1 MWMTRVSIN
10 HPVFATMVMVA
21 LTVLGL
27 FSYAKLGVEAMPDV
41 RPPLVSIQV
50 RYPGASPEQVENDLA
65 KPIEN
70 AVNTVAGVKRILSAS
85 YEGISF
91 TWIEFRL
98 DVDTDRVT
106 QEVRDKIAQ
115 IRAGFPRD
123 VKDPVVQRGG
133 DENDEPVAFY
143 ALLGSGLSQRQLTTL
158 GEQVVQKGFERVSGV
173 GRVSLGGTVTRE
185 IQVRVDPGR
194 LTAFGLT
201 VDQVVTALRNANVS
215 VPVGTISNS
224 TVEAIVRVDGRI
236 EEPAN
241 FGKIIVARKSGA
253 PILLSQVAEV
263 FDTER
268 ERSSIARINGTPA
281 ISFYVFK
288 AQDANI
294 VQVGDNLKIAAEDI
308 RKLLP
313 AGTELKLLRST
324 SDFVKGAVNNVKVT
338 IIEGALLTVLIVFLF
353 LGSWRSTVI
362 TGLTLPIAVIATFIS
377 LRVFGF
383 TLNYMT
389 MMALSLCIGLLIDDA
404 IVVREN
410 IVRHIRMGKDHYT
423 AAREGTDEIGL
434 AVLATTFSIVA
445 VFVPI
450 AFMGGIVGKFF
461 YPFGITVA
469 VAVLV
474 SLFVSFTL
482 DPMLSAVWRDPP
494 RGMHEARFVGPV
506 LRGFDR
512 LMDRVHAIY
521 GRLLG
526 WVLSPRQWTLG
537 TKMPRLNIPIGLPAI
552 SIWRA
557 LRTLNVSHLKPRFAT
572 ITPRG
577 ITLWIAALSFAL
589 AIPVAGVVGTEMMP
603 ESDESFTSVRLT
615 MPVGSSLEYADER
628 VKRVEQALRDFREI
642 DAIDTGIG
650 TEGAKNTGR
659 LNLKL
664 VPRSERD
671 RSQKELEQAIR
682 QKLAAIPGIEM
693 KVGWGGPI
701 YVALLGNNDAE
712 MQRVIAD
719 LRQKILSI
727 RGITDIEVSYKEGTP
742 ALSVRLKPE
751 LASEYG
757 VTYAQLGTTLRALIG
772 GENSGYWLAPDGQNY
787 EVITQIPRASRT
799 VIDDISGINIATSR
813 LMADGTPEVI
823 PLRAIAT
830 IERTFNPENIRR
842 QDLQRRI
849 ALWANVEGRP
859 SGDAGKEVQAM
870 VKAYQL
876 PPGLRFD
883 IGGQIRDQEEVN
895 AAIFGALALAVIFIY
910 IVLASQFGSFLQ
922 PIAIMASLPL
932 SIVGVMLALLLTKT
946 TLNIFSMIGIVFL
959 MGLVTKNAILLVDFA
974 NKGQREGLGRNDAL
988 LAAGQVRLRPILM
1001 TTAAMI
1007 FGMLPLA
1014 IGLGEGSEQQ
1024 APMGRAIIG
1033 GVITSTL
1040 LTLVVVPV
1048 IYTYLDAWERRLK
1061 GRRRGAIRMPL
1072 QTQNNAPAAGSLPRR
1087 ASTFTSSPTSR

>member
-1 MWMTRVSIN
+1 M
-10 HPVFATMVMVA
+10 
-21 LTVLGL
+21 TVLGL
-27 FSYAKLGVEAMPDV
+27 FSYVKLGVEAMPDV
-41 RPPLVSIQV
+41 RPPMVSIQV

-85 YEGISF
+85 YEGMSF

-143 ALLGSGLSQRQLTTL
+143 ALLGKELSQRQLTTL

-173 GRVSLGGTVTRE
+173 GRVALGGTVTRE

-215 VPVGTISNS
+215 VPVGTISNN

-236 EEPAN
+236 EVPAN
-241 FGKIIVARKSGA
+241 FGKIIVARKNGA

-268 ERSSIARINGTPA
+268 ERNSIARINGVPA
-281 ISFYVFK
+281 VSFYIFK

-313 AGTELKLLRST
+313 AGTELKLLRSS
-324 SDFVKGAVNNVKVT
+324 SDFVKNAVNNVKVT

-410 IVRHIRMGKDHYT
+410 IVRHIHMGKDHYT

-474 SLFVSFTL
+474 SMFVSFTL

-494 RGMHEARFVGPV
+494 RGMHDARFVGPV

-512 LMDRVHAIY
+512 FMERVHAIY

-537 TKMPRLNIPIGLPAI
+537 TTVQKVNVPVGVPSFGV
-552 SIWRA
+552 WRA
-557 LRTLNVSHLKPRFAT
+557 LRTLDAHQLKPRFAT
-572 ITPRG
+572 ISPRG

-589 AIPVAGVVGTEMMP
+589 AIPIAGVVGTEMMP
-603 ESDESFTSVRLT
+603 ESDQSFTSVRLT

-628 VKRVEQALRDFREI
+628 VKRVEQALREFKEI
-642 DAIDTGIG
+642 DAIDAGIG

-664 VPRSERD
+664 VPRSERN
-671 RSQKELEQAIR
+671 RSQKKLEEAIR
-682 QKLAAIPGIEM
+682 QRLAAIPGIEM

-719 LRQKILSI
+719 LRQKIASI
-727 RGITDIEVSYKEGTP
+727 RGITDIEVSHKEGTP

-799 VIDDISGINIATSR
+799 VIDDISGMNIATTR

-849 ALWANVEGRP
+849 ALWANVQGRP

-870 VKAYQL
+870 VKAYEL

-883 IGGQIRDQEEVN
+883 VGGQIREQEEVN

-932 SIVGVMLALLLTKT
+932 SIVGVMLALLITNT

-974 NKGQREGLGRNDAL
+974 NKGQREGLSRNEAL

-1014 IGLGEGSEQQ
+1014 MGLGEGSEQQ

-1048 IYTYLDAWERRLK
+1048 IYSYLDAFERRFK
-1061 GRRRGAIRMPL
+1061 ARRRGA
-1072 QTQNNAPAAGSLPRR
+1072 PALTHQPARHL
-1087 ASTFTSSPTSR
+1087 

>member
-41 RPPLVSIQV
+41 RPPMVSIQV

-143 ALLGSGLSQRQLTTL
+143 ALLGKGLSQRQLTTL

-185 IQVRVDPGR
+185 IQVRVDPAR

-215 VPVGTISNS
+215 VPVGTISNN

-236 EEPAN
+236 DEPAK
-241 FGKIIVARKSGA
+241 FGKIIVARKNGA

-268 ERSSIARINGTPA
+268 ERNSIARVNGVPA
-281 ISFYVFK
+281 VSFYIFK

-294 VQVGDNLKIAAEDI
+294 VQVGDNLKIAAEDV
-308 RKLLP
+308 RRLLP

-410 IVRHIRMGKDHYT
+410 IVRHIHMGKDHYT

-474 SLFVSFTL
+474 SMFVSFTL

-494 RGMHEARFVGPV
+494 RGMHETRFIGPV

-512 LMDRVHAIY
+512 FMERVHAIY

-537 TKMPRLNIPIGLPAI
+537 KTVPKMNVPIGVPTI
-552 SIWRA
+552 GIWRA
-557 LRTLNVSHLKPRFAT
+557 IRTMDASHMKPRLAT

-589 AIPVAGVVGTEMMP
+589 AIPIAGVVGTEMMP

-628 VKRVEQALRDFREI
+628 VKRVEQALREFKEI
-642 DAIDTGIG
+642 DSIDAGIG

-664 VPRSERD
+664 VPRSERKL
-671 RSQKELEQAIR
+671 SQKKLEQAIR
-682 QKLAAIPGIEM
+682 QR
-693 KVGWGGPI
+693 
-701 YVALLGNNDAE
+701 LGRDSGYRDE
-712 MQRVIAD
+712 SRLGRAD
-719 LRQKILSI
+719 LRCAARKQRCSNAARDRGLTAEDRFDSWHHRYRGVSQGGHAGVVGTIETRARFRI
-727 RGITDIEVSYKEGTP
+727 RRHLRTARHDAARANRRGELRLLAGTRWSELRSDHADSARQPHRDRRHFGDEHRHHAFDGRRHARGYSATRNRNDRAHFQSGEHPSPGFATQDCAVGQRSGTP
-742 ALSVRLKPE
+742 FGRCGQGST
-751 LASEYG
+751 G
-757 VTYAQLGTTLRALIG
+757 
-772 GENSGYWLAPDGQNY
+772 DGQG
-787 EVITQIPRASRT
+787 VRTPARAALRRRRPDSRAGG
-799 VIDDISGINIATSR
+799 SQRGN
-813 LMADGTPEVI
+813 
-823 PLRAIAT
+823 LRCT
-830 IERTFNPENIRR
+830 RTGG
-842 QDLQRRI
+842 DLYLHR
-849 ALWANVEGRP
+849 
-859 SGDAGKEVQAM
+859 AGVA
-870 VKAYQL
+870 VRQL
-876 PPGLRFD
+876 PAADCDHGVAASVDRRCDARAVDHEHDAEHLFNDRNRLLDGL
-883 IGGQIRDQEEVN
+883 GDQER
-895 AAIFGALALAVIFIY
+895 
-910 IVLASQFGSFLQ
+910 
-922 PIAIMASLPL
+922 
-932 SIVGVMLALLLTKT
+932 
-946 TLNIFSMIGIVFL
+946 
-959 MGLVTKNAILLVDFA
+959 DFA
-974 NKGQREGLGRNDAL
+974 
-988 LAAGQVRLRPILM
+988 
-1001 TTAAMI
+1001 
-1007 FGMLPLA
+1007 
-1014 IGLGEGSEQQ
+1014 
-1024 APMGRAIIG
+1024 G
-1033 GVITSTL
+1033 GF
-1040 LTLVVVPV
+1040 
-1048 IYTYLDAWERRLK
+1048 RK
-1061 GRRRGAIRMPL
+1061 
-1072 QTQNNAPAAGSLPRR
+1072 
-1087 ASTFTSSPTSR
+1087 

>member
-1 MWMTRVSIN
+1 MWITRVSIS

-41 RPPLVSIQV
+41 RPPMVSVQV

-85 YEGISF
+85 YEGISYS
-91 TWIEFRL
+91 WIEFRL
-98 DVDTDRVT
+98 DVDQDRVI

-115 IRAGFPRD
+115 IRANFPRD

-133 DENDEPVAFY
+133 DENDQPVAFY
-143 ALLGSGLSQRQLTTL
+143 ALLAKDGSGLSQRQLTTV
-158 GEQVVQKGFERVSGV
+158 GEQIVQKGFERINGV
-173 GRVSLGGTVTRE
+173 GKVSLGGTVTRE
-185 IQVRVDPGR
+185 IQVRVDPAR

-201 VDQVVTALRNANVS
+201 VDQVVAALRNANVS
-215 VPVGTISNS
+215 VPVGTISNN
-224 TVEAIVRVDGRI
+224 TVESIVRVDGRI
-236 EEPAN
+236 DEPGK
-241 FGKIIVARKSGA
+241 FGKIIVARKNGA
-253 PILLSQVAEV
+253 PIMLSQVAEV

-268 ERSSIARINGTPA
+268 ERSSIARINGVPA

-294 VQVGDNLKIAAEDI
+294 VQVGDSLKIAAEDI

-313 AGTELKLLRST
+313 AGTELKLLRS
-324 SDFVKGAVNNVKVT
+324 SSEFVKRAVDNVKIT

-362 TGLTLPIAVIATFIS
+362 TGLTLPIAVVATFIA
-377 LRVFGF
+377 LYMFGF

-389 MMALSLCIGLLIDDA
+389 LMALSLCIGLLIDDA

-410 IVRHIRMGKDHYT
+410 IVRHIHMGKDHYT

-494 RGMHEARFVGPV
+494 RSLHHARFIGPI
-506 LRGFDR
+506 LRGFER
-512 LMDRVHAIY
+512 LIDRVHSIY

-526 WVLSPRQWTLG
+526 WVLSPRKFRLG
-537 TKMPRLNIPIGLPAI
+537 IAG
-552 SIWRA
+552 
-557 LRTLNVSHLKPRFAT
+557 

-577 ITLWIAALSFAL
+577 ITLLIAALSFAL
-589 AIPVAGVVGTEMMP
+589 SIPIAGVVGTEMMP
-603 ESDESFTSVRLT
+603 ESDEGFTSVRLT

-628 VKRVEQALRDFREI
+628 VKRVELALREFREI
-642 DAIDTGIG
+642 DSIDTGIG

-664 VPRSERD
+664 VPRSQRD
-671 RSQKELEQAIR
+671 RSQKKLEEAIR
-682 QKLAAIPGIEM
+682 QRLASIPGVDM
-693 KVGWGGPI
+693 RVGWGGPI
-701 YVALLGNNDAE
+701 YIALLGNNDAE
-712 MQRVIAD
+712 MQRVIND

-727 RGITDIEVSYKEGTP
+727 RGITDIEVSLKEGTP

-772 GENSGYWLAPDGQNY
+772 GDNSGYWLAPDGQNY
-787 EVITQIPRASRT
+787 EVITQIPRANRT
-799 VIDDISGINIATSR
+799 VIDDISGMNIATTR
-813 LMADGTPEVI
+813 LMADGSPEVI
-823 PLRAIAT
+823 PLRSIAT
-830 IERTFNPENIRR
+830 LERTFNPENIRR

-870 VKAYQL
+870 VKAYEL

-883 IGGQIRDQEEVN
+883 VGGQIREQEEVN

-932 SIVGVMLALLLTKT
+932 SIVGVMLALLITNT

-974 NKGQREGLGRNDAL
+974 NKGQREGMSREDAL

-1048 IYTYLDAWERRLK
+1048 LYTYVDALERRLK
-1061 GRRRGAIRMPL
+1061 GQRRGA
-1072 QTQNNAPAAGSLPRR
+1072 PALISQPADKRSD
-1087 ASTFTSSPTSR
+1087 